1 MPQQALWTPY
11 CGAGPVP
18 GDLASRWN
26 LDPWLLAMLALIA
39 ALPWI
44 RAAGVERRGLWLAGV
59 GALAVSFVSPRCALS
74 SALFSAR
81 VVHHMLL
88 IAAAAPLLAWAAPR
102 EAGGRLGGP
111 LAWTF
116 IHGLILWAWHVP
128 SAYAAAL
135 SSDAAYWLMQASL
148 LLSALG
154 FWRAVRRASAP
165 AGVGALLLAMMQMG
179 LLGAL
184 LTFAGAAVYA
194 PHFATTQA
202 WGFTP
207 LRDQQLG
214 GLIMW
219 APASAIYL
227 AAALA
232 LLGRWLGPD
241 REAQAA

>member
-1 MPQQALWTPY
+1 MPPALLWTPY

-18 GDLASRWN
+18 GELWSRWN
-26 LDPWLLAMLALIA
+26 LDPSLVAALALAVA
-39 ALPWI
+39 APWL
-44 RAAGVERRGLWLAGV
+44 RPAAVQRPGLWSAGVAV
-59 GALAVSFVSPRCALS
+59 LAVSFISPLCALS

-88 IAAAAPLLAWAAPR
+88 IAVAAPLFAWSLPR
-102 EAGGRLGGP
+102 MATMRFGGP
-111 LAWTF
+111 IAWTF
-116 IHGLILWAWHVP
+116 VHGAILWIWHAP
-128 SAYAAAL
+128 GAYGAAL
-135 SSDAAYWLMQASL
+135 SHDGLYWAMQASL
-148 LLSALG
+148 FLSALG
-154 FWRAVRRASAP
+154 FWLSIRQASAP

-184 LTFAGAAVYA
+184 LTFAGQAMYA
-194 PHFATTQA
+194 PHLATTAA

-219 APASAIYL
+219 APASALYL
-227 AAALA
+227 AAALG

-241 REAQAA
+241 PRVQPA

>member
-1 MPQQALWTPY
+1 MPPPLLWTPY

-18 GDLASRWN
+18 GELLSRWN
-26 LDPWLLAMLALIA
+26 LDPWLIA
-39 ALPWI
+39 ALALAAAAPWL
-44 RAAGVERRGLWLAGV
+44 RPGLVERRGLWFAGI
-59 GALAVSFVSPRCALS
+59 GALAISFVSPLCALS

-88 IAAAAPLLAWAAPR
+88 IAVAAPLFAWAAPR
-102 EAGGRLGGP
+102 IASARLGGP
-111 LAWTF
+111 LGWTF
-116 IHGLILWAWHVP
+116 AHGAVLWIWHAP
-128 SAYAAAL
+128 GAYSAAL
-135 SSDAAYWLMQASL
+135 SHDGLYWAMQASL
-148 LLSALG
+148 FLSAVG
-154 FWRAVRRASAP
+154 FWSSVRRAPAP

-184 LTFAGAAVYA
+184 LTFAGQALYA
-194 PHFATTQA
+194 PHFATTVA

-219 APASAIYL
+219 APASALYL

-232 LLGRWLGPD
+232 VLGRWLGPD
-241 REAQAA
+241 PQAQAA

>member
-1 MPQQALWTPY
+1 
-11 CGAGPVP
+11 
-18 GDLASRWN
+18 
-26 LDPWLLAMLALIA
+26 MLALIA

-44 RAAGVERRGLWLAGV
+44 RAAGVERRALWFAGV
-59 GALAVSFVSPRCALS
+59 GALAVSFVSPLCALS

-116 IHGLILWAWHVP
+116 IHGLILWAWHAP

-184 LTFAGAAVYA
+184 LTFAGEAVYA

>member
-1 MPQQALWTPY
+1 
-11 CGAGPVP
+11 
-18 GDLASRWN
+18 
-26 LDPWLLAMLALIA
+26 
-39 ALPWI
+39 
-44 RAAGVERRGLWLAGV
+44 
-59 GALAVSFVSPRCALS
+59 
-74 SALFSAR
+74 
-81 VVHHMLL
+81 MLL
-88 IAAAAPLLAWAAPR
+88 IAAAAPLFAWALPSGAR
-102 EAGGRLGGP
+102 ARLGGP

-116 IHGLILWAWHVP
+116 AHGLVLWIWHAP
-128 SAYAAAL
+128 GAYAAAL
-135 SSDAAYWLMQASL
+135 SNDALYWAMQASL
-148 LLSALG
+148 LASAVG
-154 FWRAVRRASAP
+154 FWSAVRRAPGP

-184 LTFAGAAVYA
+184 LTFAGEAVYA

-219 APASAIYL
+219 APASALYL

-241 REAQAA
+241 AKAQPA

>member
-1 MPQQALWTPY
+1 MLQPAFWTPY
-11 CGAGPVP
+11 CGAGPIP
-18 GDLASRWN
+18 GELASRWN
-26 LDPWLLAMLALIA
+26 LDPWLLAALALLV
-39 ALPWI
+39 ALPWL
-44 RAAGVERRGLWLAGV
+44 RAAMVEQRRLWFVGV
-59 GALAVSFVSPRCALS
+59 GVLIISFVSPLCALS

-88 IAAAAPLLAWAAPR
+88 IAVAAPLFAWALPR
-102 EAGGRLGGP
+102 AVGGRLGGP
-111 LAWTF
+111 LTWTF
-116 IHGLILWAWHVP
+116 VHGLVLWLWHAP
-128 SAYAAAL
+128 AAYAAAL
-135 SSDAAYWLMQASL
+135 SNDAAYWLMQASL
-148 LLSALG
+148 FLSALA
-154 FWRAVRRASAP
+154 FWRAVRCASAP

-219 APASAIYL
+219 APASAVYL

>member
-59 GALAVSFVSPRCALS
+59 GALAVSFVSPLCALS

-128 SAYAAAL
+128 SAAPPKSQNRGSPAT
-135 SSDAAYWLMQASL
+135 
-148 LLSALG
+148 LG
-154 FWRAVRRASAP
+154 FFAQNVIFSISTSPAP
-165 AGVGALLLAMMQMG
+165 NL
-179 LLGAL
+179 
-184 LTFAGAAVYA
+184 
-194 PHFATTQA
+194 P
-202 WGFTP
+202 
-207 LRDQQLG
+207 
-214 GLIMW
+214 
-219 APASAIYL
+219 PAS
-227 AAALA
+227 
-232 LLGRWLGPD
+232 GCHV
-241 REAQAA
+241 